1 MPVFER
7 MHLEI
12 TIPCYNEEHRLEAGY
27 AVLADWV
34 LQHQERAKITVVIAD
49 NGSTD
54 RTEDIA
60 RRLAEES
67 RVPTRYLRLDRPG
80 LALALRASWDGSKA
94 DVVGYCDTDMATDV
108 AHLGDVLREFA
119 VEEMTIVNGSRWL
132 KESVVRNRG
141 LLRTIL
147 SWTLHKGI
155 RVLAGIRATDIAC
168 GFKFFRRSWYAE
180 KSPRLTSERFF
191 LGAELLW
198 NAERERRMVKEIPV
212 RWTDRP
218 GSRIK
223 IIPTTRDYW
232 QGIRR
237 LWRLKS
243 RRG

>member
-1 MPVFER
+1 MPVFEQ

-12 TIPCYNEEHRLEAGY
+12 TIPCYNEEHRLAKGY
-27 AVLADWV
+27 ATLADWV
-34 LQHQERAKITVVIAD
+34 LKNQERAKITVVIAD

-54 RTEDIA
+54 RTEEIA

-67 RVPTRYLRLDRPG
+67 RVPTRYLRLGRPG
-80 LALALRASWDGSKA
+80 LALALRASWDASTA

-108 AHLGDVLREFA
+108 EHLGEVLREFA
-119 VEEMTIVNGSRWL
+119 AEEMTVVNGSRWL
-132 KESVVRNRG
+132 KGAVVRNRG

-155 RVLAGIRATDIAC
+155 RLLAGIRATDIAC
-168 GFKFFRRSWYAE
+168 GFKFFRRDWYAE
-180 KSPRLTSERFF
+180 KSPGLTSERFF

-198 NAERERRMVKEIPV
+198 SAEQEGCLVKEIPV

-232 QGIRR
+232 QGIVR
-237 LWRLKS
+237 LWRRK
-243 RRG
+243 